1 FSAKTYQNLLL
12 EYASQPANS
21 LISSINYSS
30 IKKRLTIMKTHTS
43 KTAIWL
49 RSLILLPLVALLVYG
64 FSERKEV
71 VKETSLEKEIT
82 IPTLKVAYSPLS
94 MELNGK
100 STSLESLKKDFLS
113 LTNGE
118 KSDLKIVSD
127 EAL

>member
-1 FSAKTYQNLLL
+1 VFWFHPLIYFIKKDIKLNHEFLADQAVIKQGFSAKTYQNLLL

-71 VKETSLEKEIT
+71 VKDNS
-82 IPTLKVAYSPLS
+82 
-94 MELNGK
+94 
-100 STSLESLKKDFLS
+100 
-113 LTNGE
+113 
-118 KSDLKIVSD
+118 
-127 EAL
+127 